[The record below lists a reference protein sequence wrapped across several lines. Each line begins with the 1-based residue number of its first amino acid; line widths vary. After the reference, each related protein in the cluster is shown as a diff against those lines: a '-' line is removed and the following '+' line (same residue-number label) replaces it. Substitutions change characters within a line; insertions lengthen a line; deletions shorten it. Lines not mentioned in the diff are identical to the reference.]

1 MPFFSKRVT
10 LGAGQTDKILDLPA
24 GVELLALTVKAE
36 GGDIMLSAASDAAT
50 SGMTFT
56 DASGISLSQ
65 AELKALTR
73 ADKRLYAYSAAGADV
88 ELFGILGM

>member
-1 MPFFSKRVT
+1 MPFFSKRVV
-10 LGAGQTDKILDLPA
+10 LAAGQTDKVLDLPS
-24 GVELLALTVKAE
+24 GVELIALTVKAE
-36 GGDIMLSAASDAAT
+36 GGTILLSGASDAVI

-56 DASGISLSQ
+56 DGSGISLSQ
-65 AELKALTR
+65 ADLKALIR